1 MIALIT
7 STIVPETY
15 SFFSIEERYQQTI
28 DTIGNLAKVGFE
40 NIYLVDN
47 SVSEIDYERLN
58 SSVAIN
64 IQLIH
69 SPQYNFTNKGL
80 NEALLI
86 LNNLSKLPD
95 DQPIFKISGRY
106 LPTEEFNITNL
117 LAELRDKEILGVGN
131 ISKNSN
137 SYFNTRA
144 YLVASKK
151 TLASILELAVEEMIA
166 YGNGIHGFSGWLN
179 LFKKALKLQIGTP
192 FQISIESAFANILR
206 AKTNYKLVEKINI
219 EGFVAG
225 SKVLTFISE

>member
-1 MIALIT
+1 MISLIT
-7 STIVPETY
+7 STIIPESY
-15 SFFSIEERYQQTI
+15 SFFNMEERYQQTI
-28 DTIGNLAKVGFE
+28 DTINNLRRVGFE
-40 NIYLVDN
+40 DIYLIDN
-47 SVSEIDYERLN
+47 SVDVIDAERIESN
-58 SSVAIN
+58 SFHKVN
-64 IQLIH
+64 IIR
-69 SPQYNFTNKGL
+69 SPQYNFINKGL

-86 LNNLSKLPD
+86 LNNLYKLPD

-117 LAELRDKEILGVGN
+117 LAELSDKEILGVGN

-179 LFKKALKLQIGTP
+179 LFKKALKIQIGTP